1 MSNTVIPKSNFQKKS
16 EIEDNLPV
24 RCEYCL
30 CMPCLAI
37 WLFFENCLKCCFIN
51 TCRILTCDFCDNK
64 QDVPLK
70 DNKIKHRIIDV
81 KDNNINEEKNNET
94 SQNILKLVDYESL
107 DKDNKE
113 AFNVW
118 KNEGPD
124 ASAEFMTEGIRNGT
138 MTYSEMRAKFG

>member
-1 MSNTVIPKSNFQKKS
+1 MSNTVISKSNSQKRS

-37 WLFFENCLKCCFIN
+37 WIFFENCLKCCFIN
-51 TCRILTCDFCDNK
+51 TCRILACDFSENNK
-64 QDVPLK
+64 M
-70 DNKIKHRIIDV
+70 KHKIIDEQ
-81 KDNNINEEKNNET
+81 DNNINEEKNNEI

-113 AFNVW
+113 AYNVW